1 MHIVNVT
8 NTVQHS
14 LHYAHDV
21 IAQIAED
28 QKDQFFGTSRLLMN
42 SMRHMVIDWNDRQ
55 LRWMPHFPHHAHV
68 DEMTNAEQQWGVATT
83 SFSSAEKWGEEVN
96 SCYPTT
102 SAQMTHGHILLDDL
116 LNQIGSHHDSQSFPN
131 FLTLESN
138 KKLQRNYPN
147 MRFSDE
153 IGVMPM
159 RRSSSRRSDNNSLG
173 FGVFV
178 GKFTTSYIFL

>member
-28 QKDQFFGTSRLLMN
+28 QKDQFFGTSRLFMN

-55 LRWMPHFPHHAHV
+55 LRWMPHFPHHTHV

-83 SFSSAEKWGEEVN
+83 SFPSAEKWGEEVN
-96 SCYPTT
+96 SCYTTT

-116 LNQIGSHHDSQSFPN
+116 LNQIGSHLHDSQSFPK
-131 FLTLESN
+131 FLTLGSKN
-138 KKLQRNYPN
+138 NCN
-147 MRFSDE
+147 E
-153 IGVMPM
+153 II
-159 RRSSSRRSDNNSLG
+159 R
-173 FGVFV
+173 
-178 GKFTTSYIFL
+178 I